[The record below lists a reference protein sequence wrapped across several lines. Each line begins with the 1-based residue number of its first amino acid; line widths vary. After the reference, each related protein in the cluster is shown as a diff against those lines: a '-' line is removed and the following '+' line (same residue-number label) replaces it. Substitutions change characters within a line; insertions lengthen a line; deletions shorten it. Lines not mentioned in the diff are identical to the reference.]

1 MIAKHVSMKS
11 VKKSGF
17 AELVRY
23 ITDAQRRQQRVGTVR
38 VTNCGAEQPQVA
50 VTEILNTQMQNVR
63 ATSDKTYHLIVSFR
77 PGEQPDDAT
86 LRVIEARL
94 CNALGYG
101 EHQRISVV
109 HRDTDNLHMHVA
121 INKIHPAR
129 YTMQYPFNDFWILGK
144 ACEQLEREFGL
155 QPDNHQARKTAAENR
170 TDDMERHAGVE
181 SLLGWI
187 KRECLHK
194 MESAQSW
201 SALHQTM
208 RENGLRLHERGNGLA
223 VSAGDGTAV
232 KASSIGREYSR
243 ARLEARFGPF
253 QPAPQTPSDAPPAK
267 AYQARPMRSR
277 IDTSAL
283 YAAYQQAQ
291 HHAGA
296 ARAQESTAARTRK
309 ERQVDAAKRGTRLKR
324 AVIRMVGASG
334 PAKKIMYAAVG
345 KMLLAELDRIAAQ
358 HRAER
363 RRIGERHRHRTWA
376 DWLRESAEQG
386 DGAAL
391 AALRARPG
399 NGASGG
405 DRLTATGMRH
415 AAPAN
420 APANAEQDGVTKQG
434 TVIYR
439 AGAMAVRD
447 DGKALHV
454 TAGADNAGLQAA
466 LRMARARNGNCIS
479 VNGSAEFRDN
489 IVAAAAAGLA
499 VKFDDASL
507 ELRRKELL
515 RTMLNKEDTNEP
527 FTNGRRRTAAGGI
540 VRGGP
545 AAVARQ
551 ASPADPQN
559 DSVRRTPGS
568 AGKPDLGPIGRYPP
582 PESQHRLRSLSE
594 LGMVRFTGGSAL
606 LLPGHVPG
614 HLEQRGAAATDKL
627 RRPVSGAGKIA
638 IPGAAEQYIDEME
651 RKRKAD
657 RSIRRHVL
665 FSGAQRTVTLAGT
678 RTVAGQGLALLRD
691 GAYMLVMPVDD
702 ATLRR
707 LERQPAGARL
717 DVSERGIAKL
727 RGRSR

>member
-1 MIAKHVSMKS
+1 VIAKHVSMKS

-23 ITDAQRRQQRVGTVR
+23 ITDAQRKQQRVGTVR

-86 LRVIEARL
+86 LRAIEARL
-94 CNALGYG
+94 CDALGYG
-101 EHQRISVV
+101 EHQRISAV

-129 YTMQYPFNDFWILGK
+129 YTMHDPFNDFWILGK
-144 ACEQLEREFGL
+144 ACEQLERDFGL

-170 TDDMERHAGVE
+170 ADDMERHAGVE

-187 KRECLHK
+187 KRECLEK
-194 MESAQSW
+194 MASAQSW
-201 SALHQTM
+201 SALHQLM

-243 ARLEARFGPF
+243 ARLVARFGPF
-253 QPAPQTPSDAPPAK
+253 QPAPQTPGDAPPAK

-277 IDTSAL
+277 IDTSTL

-309 ERQVDAAKRGTRLKR
+309 ERQVDAAKRRARLKR

-334 PAKKIMYAAVG
+334 PAKKIMYAAVS

-376 DWLRESAEQG
+376 DWLREGAEQG

-399 NGASGG
+399 NGAPGG
-405 DRLTATGMRH
+405 DRLTATGARQ
-415 AAPAN
+415 AAPAH
-420 APANAEQDGVTKQG
+420 AEQDGVTKQG

-447 DGKALHV
+447 DGKALHI
-454 TAGADNAGLQAA
+454 TGEADKTGLQAA
-466 LRMARARNGNCIS
+466 LRMALARYGNCIS
-479 VNGSAEFRDN
+479 VNGSAAFREN
-489 IVAAAAAGLA
+489 IVAAAAAAALA

-540 VRGGP
+540 VRGRP

-551 ASPADPQN
+551 ASPAGPQN
-559 DSVRRTPGS
+559 DSVCGTPGS

-606 LLPGHVPG
+606 LLPDHVPG
-614 HLEQRGAAATDKL
+614 HLEQRGAAANDKL
-627 RRPVSGAGKIA
+627 RRPASGAGKITV
-638 IPGAAEQYIDEME
+638 PGAAEQYIDEME

-657 RSIRRHVL
+657 RSIRRHLL
-665 FSGAQRTVTLAGT
+665 FSGAQRTLTLAGT

-691 GAYMLVMPVDD
+691 GADMLVMPVDD
-702 ATLRR
+702 ATLQR
-707 LERQPAGARL
+707 LEHQPAGARL